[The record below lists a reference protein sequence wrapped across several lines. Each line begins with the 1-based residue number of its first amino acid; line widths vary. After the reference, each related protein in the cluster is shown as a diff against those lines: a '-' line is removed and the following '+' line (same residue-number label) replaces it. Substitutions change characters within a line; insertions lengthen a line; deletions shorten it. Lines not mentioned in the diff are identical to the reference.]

1 MWSCCRCCFRTLS
14 KVCSNLNFFL
24 NAFKRHCASD
34 CEELWSVTI
43 LQFTIHVPSF
53 YVWRP
58 LVRIVLSF
66 CHFSYNIQRFYCY
79 SYLLKIPVMVLTRC
93 QYKNM
98 RKEKLNQELN
108 DINSSSVNDVN
119 ATLTDLRER
128 FDEFTS
134 KYDQVYSD
142 LRQYKSFISHLLT
155 RII

>member
-1 MWSCCRCCFRTLS
+1 
-14 KVCSNLNFFL
+14 
-24 NAFKRHCASD
+24 
-34 CEELWSVTI
+34 
-43 LQFTIHVPSF
+43 
-53 YVWRP
+53 
-58 LVRIVLSF
+58 
-66 CHFSYNIQRFYCY
+66 
-79 SYLLKIPVMVLTRC
+79 MVLTRC

-128 FDEFTS
+128 FDEFPS